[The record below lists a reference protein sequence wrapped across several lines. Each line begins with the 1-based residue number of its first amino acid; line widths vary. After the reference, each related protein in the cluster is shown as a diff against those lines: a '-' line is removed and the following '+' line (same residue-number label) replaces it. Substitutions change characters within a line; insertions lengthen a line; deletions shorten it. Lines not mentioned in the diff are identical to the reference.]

1 MADIIDKASDA
12 ANEFIEDAL
21 LAHRHSKASRTMI
34 TNSKYCE
41 ACGEPIPLERQLA
54 VQGVRLCIV
63 CQKELE
69 NGHC

>member
-21 LAHRHSKASRTMI
+21 LAHHKLKNNNHNS
-34 TNSKYCE
+34 SKYCE
-41 ACGEPIPLERQLA
+41 VCGEPIPLERQLA
-54 VQGVRLCIV
+54 VQGVRLCIT